1 MRATLVSLA
10 LGALALSAAGCAPQP
25 SIYADNQ
32 PAEAHDIRVYTAD
45 HLVIDGQEL
54 TLADAEAPKPGGKA
68 DCAAEGAAGVQASAA
83 VRSILAGARH
93 IEVHGA
99 DERGRKLVNVD
110 GLDLG
115 QSLIAQKLAVARRDE
130 GMDWCA
136 RAEHDPAQFAAAEAL
151 ARPAS

>member
-1 MRATLVSLA
+1 MRATLISLA
-10 LGALALSAAGCAPQP
+10 LGALSLAACAAPP

-68 DCAAEGAAGVQASAA
+68 DCEAEGVAGAQAVTA

-93 IEVHGA
+93 IEVQKTDDA
-99 DERGRKLVNVD
+99 SGRRLVNVD

-115 QSLIAQKLAVARRDE
+115 QTLIAQKLAVARRDD

-136 RAEHDPAQFAAAEAL
+136 RAARDPQRFAAVETT
-151 ARPAS
+151 PAS